1 MLSIET
7 FVLEMWSNS
16 RCNVYYLLVVH
27 TLVWAAK
34 ESVPTCFK
42 MIVKGF

>member
-1 MLSIET
+1 MLSTET
-7 FVLEMWSNS
+7 FVLEMWSNL
-16 RCNVYYLLVVH
+16 RRNVYYLLVVH

-34 ESVPTCFK
+34 ESIPTCFK